1 MKRLLTFTLALLA
14 LCDLANGQA
23 VNTLSISNS
32 VPNTNFF
39 IISVGNR
46 LVRVA
51 SSNVFA
57 QIAPA
62 TARLGALTLSDVFY
76 ASNNAA
82 FLADVTVSGGLDV
95 ADITAS
101 GTVTAVGFTLTGTNG
116 GADTFTATNSRG
128 VVNRVAKD
136 PSVWVT
142 NVIGLT
148 HIAQASV
155 MTANANDGQR
165 WTITNR
171 LAQNST
177 LVWTNA
183 AEGQRLHLTLRGA
196 ASGGSDYYLT
206 NVFPTGFL
214 VLDSNSTNTAAALSR
229 VLFIQDG
236 TKAELDIVVDRFAG
250 TNFANVAVSQPVQ

>member
-1 MKRLLTFTLALLA
+1 MKRILSLLLALLA
-14 LCDLANGQA
+14 LCDLARGQA

-32 VPNTNFF
+32 FAGSNFF
-39 IISVGNR
+39 LVSIGNKMR
-46 LVRVA
+46 RIPSTNA
-51 SSNVFA
+51 FE
-57 QIAPA
+57 QIKP
-62 TARLGALTLSDVFY
+62 T
-76 ASNNAA
+76 
-82 FLADVTVSGGLDV
+82 DVTF
-95 ADITAS
+95 T
-101 GTVTAVGFTLTGTNG
+101 GTVSAAGFTLTGTGG

-142 NVIGLT
+142 NVLGLT

-165 WTITNR
+165 WTVTNR
-171 LAQNST
+171 LAQTST
-177 LVWTNA
+177 LVWTNV

-206 NVFPTGFL
+206 NIFPTGLL

-229 VLFIQDG
+229 VLFVQDG
-236 TKAELDIVVDRFAG
+236 TKAELDVVIDRYDG
-250 TNFANVAVSQPVQ
+250 TNFANVAVAQPLQ